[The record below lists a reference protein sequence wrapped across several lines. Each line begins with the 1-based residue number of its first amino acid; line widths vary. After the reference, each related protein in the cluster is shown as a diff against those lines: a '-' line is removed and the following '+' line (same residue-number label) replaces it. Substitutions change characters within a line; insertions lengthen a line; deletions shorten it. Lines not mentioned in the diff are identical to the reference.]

1 MPALIAKSQVQA
13 MTPSL
18 KVFHSLLKTCLPP
31 PKDKHVDFWWR
42 LTGYHLA
49 LMIDAAGYSVQ
60 KQYET
65 LLFHYHWIVSK
76 LNPVV
81 MREVMPKIFF

>member
-1 MPALIAKSQVQA
+1 MPALTTKSQVQP
-13 MTPSL
+13 TPPL
-18 KVFHSLLKTCLPP
+18 KVWHSLVKNCLPP
-31 PKDKHVDFWWR
+31 PIDKDAEFWWR

-49 LMIDAAGYSVQ
+49 VMIDAAGYSTE

-76 LNPVV
+76 QPRHNE
-81 MREVMPKIFF
+81 RYNAQEFF